1 VLFRSVPVA
10 SNGFAY
16 IITTLLQENCRQ
28 ESERN
33 SLYRHIMSDRNA
45 EIWSTR
51 LQKELLALTTETSDS
66 EPQDV
71 AGILPSFIS
80 LMEHH
85 LDIAAGTCK
94 VSFVLNVTSPQSGE
108 DTSDDKIVIITLDA
122 SMERNPDG
130 TINTRASSY
139 PFKRPTATLSSGAS
153 MFPEY
158 STIQNGNP
166 VDIDIDW
173 TPSLHM
179 TDAVLNIGLKVKES
193 ILMGEPFHPAV
204 APEDS
209 EPVDELVKGAR
220 RFGSFLSKSAFSF
233 SNTVAPPGAA
243 VAPPTAVAADPPR
256 NNPLRRKPKE
266 QKRQASSTSISI
278 GDEINLMEA
287 PWVDCRGLYSCK
299 AIRRPGFLEDAIAL
313 AAKASSKNEVAG
325 AGFAGAGA
333 MLRSFTQSARSLVEE
348 SFLMI
353 TDTHIIEVR
362 ATKMNLTVGTVTF
375 SVPID
380 MMAKLKFRRE
390 ESISLFF
397 KPAPD
402 DPLILMCPDSADAV
416 HQIQSVLKAHG
427 VKGKHTNAATQRAIH
442 EALQI
447 VQDIQAKERA
457 LEYQPST
464 ERVNEIMDLYRQ
476 AAERFEVAGDVRHE
490 EVVMHL
496 RKFLALPL
504 TASILDGSFKPEKP
518 EGKPATEPGSVPEGE
533 VLERS
538 EHQLDSIDDDVEG
551 AKASEKSDDKAFSD
565 NIDNV
570 LKEAKADL
578 ENLKI
583 DDDLDGILNHG
594 DTDGNLDGGWGA
606 TEGDDDLADLDAMLA
621 DADKELADLM
631 AS

>member
-1 VLFRSVPVA
+1 
-10 SNGFAY
+10 
-16 IITTLLQENCRQ
+16 
-28 ESERN
+28 
-33 SLYRHIMSDRNA
+33 
-45 EIWSTR
+45 
-51 LQKELLALTTETSDS
+51 
-66 EPQDV
+66 
-71 AGILPSFIS
+71 
-80 LMEHH
+80 
-85 LDIAAGTCK
+85 
-94 VSFVLNVTSPQSGE
+94 
-108 DTSDDKIVIITLDA
+108 
-122 SMERNPDG
+122 
-130 TINTRASSY
+130 
-139 PFKRPTATLSSGAS
+139 
-153 MFPEY
+153 
-158 STIQNGNP
+158 
-166 VDIDIDW
+166 
-173 TPSLHM
+173 
-179 TDAVLNIGLKVKES
+179 
-193 ILMGEPFHPAV
+193 
-204 APEDS
+204 
-209 EPVDELVKGAR
+209 
-220 RFGSFLSKSAFSF
+220 
-233 SNTVAPPGAA
+233 
-243 VAPPTAVAADPPR
+243 
-256 NNPLRRKPKE
+256 
-266 QKRQASSTSISI
+266 
-278 GDEINLMEA
+278 
-287 PWVDCRGLYSCK
+287 
-299 AIRRPGFLEDAIAL
+299 
-313 AAKASSKNEVAG
+313 
-325 AGFAGAGA
+325 